1 MLKIVGSFLR
11 RWPQGLAIQIMHPQL
26 GLTNEVGMEILDFE
40 IVNRAL
46 VAVRRG
52 RVQAQARPGAGDNV
66 GADAQLASGRKA
78 LIFDIER
85 MLCGRLDDLA
95 ARHRQSQ
102 RRVSVTHE
110 GLRHRVAQAG
120 GPNEVLLF
128 GGVEST
134 YGSPHLSR
142 VLYFALVIFDL
153 QPDWHN
159 ACNQVLQR
167 FIEGVTPQFE
177 TVG

>member
-1 MLKIVGSFLR
+1 
-11 RWPQGLAIQIMHPQL
+11 MHPQL
-26 GLTNEVGMEILDFE
+26 GLTDKIGVKVLDFE
-40 IVNRAL
+40 VVNRGSAGL
-46 VAVRRG
+46 AVG
-52 RVQAQARPGAGDNV
+52 CVQAQARPGSRDDA
-66 GADAQLASGRKA
+66 GADAQLASGHEA
-78 LIFDIER
+78 FACNVER
-85 MLCGRLDDLA
+85 MFAGRLDNLA